1 MAAGGNVLWQII
13 WFLILIFIA
22 FPVAG
27 FCAGWYILI
36 LPFTVCIDGLTV
48 SNNETHLS
56 NYHVK
61 CFLKAKHTELRLKAC
76 KTENNLKLL
85 SELSILS

>member
-48 SNNETHLS
+48 SINTS
-56 NYHVK
+56 VK
-61 CFLKAKHTELRLKAC
+61 ICCVRRKKILTIAKLCMRT
-76 KTENNLKLL
+76 KL
-85 SELSILS
+85 EGFEIAKFK

>member
-48 SNNETHLS
+48 SINNICQNMLS
-56 NYHVK
+56 SK
-61 CFLKAKHTELRLKAC
+61 ILTFAKLCMRT
-76 KTENNLKLL
+76 KL
-85 SELSILS
+85 EGFEIAKFK